1 MMTKTLQ
8 RPSASLPRAA
18 RIAAFALGT
27 ALLLGALPAFADT
40 SRDELLVLEYFA
52 EQKPDDPDAHFDL
65 AMAYARTPMLEK
77 GWDYLQKVKVLDPGY
92 ADKVVARFEPIAADN
107 PDNVEAHW
115 RLAFAYYA
123 KGRESGDAAATAK
136 ARSAFLKI
144 LDIDPQYVWAYN
156 YLAYITY
163 EQGDLP
169 AAASLARK
177 AVDVAPDNAV
187 AHFLLGQA
195 LLKQN
200 QPFAAAMSLA
210 KAMQLRTAA
219 GFGLP
224 GTGGGGGGGGAPR
237 PVN

>member
-1 MMTKTLQ
+1 MTDITHPKTTPAPLVA
-8 RPSASLPRAA
+8 RLATLALAA
-18 RIAAFALGT
+18 GLV
-27 ALLLGALPAFADT
+27 LGALPAFADT
-40 SRDELLVLEYFA
+40 SRDELLVLEYMA
-52 EQKPDDPDAHFDL
+52 EKKPDDPDANFDL

-92 ADKVVARFEPIAADN
+92 PDKVVSRFEPLAAEN

-123 KGRESGDAAATAK
+123 KGRESNDAASTAK

-163 EQGDLP
+163 EAGDLP
-169 AAASLARK
+169 GAATLARK
-177 AVDVAPDNAV
+177 AVDVSPDNAV

-210 KAMQLRTAA
+210 RAMQLRTAA
-219 GFGLP
+219 GFGIP
-224 GTGGGGGGGGAPR
+224 GVAGGGGGSTP
-237 PVN
+237 N